1 MLHTDGNP
9 KGIRV
14 DIYPLLKRLVDQ
26 DGSDL
31 YLATG
36 APPSAKF
43 SGELTPLS
51 DTPFAHGEVE
61 AIARSVMNEEQCEE
75 FDRELEMNLAISPEG
90 IGRFRLNIF
99 KQRNEVSLV
108 ARNIQTEIPRF
119 DDLGLPA
126 ILKDVITAK
135 NGLVL
140 FVGGTGSGKSTSLA
154 ALIDHRN
161 AFKGGHIITIE
172 DPVEYVH
179 PHKKCIVNQRE
190 VGVDT
195 MSFHAALKNT
205 LRQAPDVI
213 LIGEIRDRETM
224 EHAVAFAETGHLAI
238 STLHANNANQA
249 IDRIINFFPAES
261 KAQLLHD
268 LGNNVRAIVSQRLVP
283 TVDGKRCAAIEILL
297 GSHTIKQM
305 IMKNQL
311 SDIKEAML
319 KSENQGMKTFDSALY
334 DLVQEGRITEEEAL
348 KNADSANNLRLRLK
362 LTAKSAPE
370 EDDAELM
377 LRGEVPAA
385 SAGDVEEGADAAD
398 ADGEEDVAEATPDAD
413 IHAMM
418 AARMGGGGT
427 SAAANEPG
435 ADASGGDA
443 AARAAKAAEK
453 LAALRAAKAA
463 KSAGAA
469 NGGNAAAPT
478 AASGDAGGLA
488 SAAAAFELSLEPTEE
503 PEEAPEPGAEEDPMQ
518 MGMGRV
524 G

>member
-1 MLHTDGNP
+1 M
-9 KGIRV
+9 
-14 DIYPLLKRLVDQ
+14 DIKALLKRLVDF

-43 SGELTPLS
+43 AGELTALS
-51 DTPFAHGEVE
+51 DVPLERGEVDT
-61 AIARSVMNEEQCEE
+61 IAREIMNSEQCEE
-75 FDRELEMNLAISPEG
+75 FDREHEMNLAIALDG

-99 KQRNEVSLV
+99 RQRNEVSLV

-119 DDLGLPA
+119 DDLGLPE
-126 ILKDVITAK
+126 ILKEVITAK

-154 ALIDHRN
+154 ALINHRN
-161 AFKGGHIITIE
+161 EFKGGHIITIE

-195 MSFHAALKNT
+195 ISFSAALKNT

-249 IDRIINFFPAES
+249 LDRIINFFPDER
-261 KAQLLHD
+261 KAQLLQD
-268 LGNNVRAIVSQRLVP
+268 LGNNIRAIVSQRLIP

-305 IMKNQL
+305 IMKDQL

-319 KSENQGMKTFDSALY
+319 KSENQGMKTFDSALF
-334 DLVQEGRITEEEAL
+334 DLARQGRITEDEAL
-348 KNADSANNLRLRLK
+348 KNADSVNNLRLKFK
-362 LTAKSAPE
+362 LSGPATDDDPNDMLLRGQLPSKVAVAKAAA
-370 EDDAELM
+370 DAENEERAKASENDTTEEATTPQAATPEAKPTENDAPAM
-377 LRGEVPAA
+377 PAA
-385 SAGDVEEGADAAD
+385 SM
-398 ADGEEDVAEATPDAD
+398 D
-413 IHAMM
+413 IHAAMI
-418 AARMGGGGT
+418 ANIEDHK
-427 SAAANEPG
+427 AAN
-435 ADASGGDA
+435 DVD
-443 AARAAKAAEK
+443 
-453 LAALRAAKAA
+453 
-463 KSAGAA
+463 GAA
-469 NGGNAAAPT
+469 NDTGNLAAA
-478 AASGDAGGLA
+478 AE
-488 SAAAAFELSLEPTEE
+488 AFELSLEEE
-503 PEEAPEPGAEEDPMQ
+503 PEPEPPEPDSEDPEQ
-518 MGMGRV
+518 PIQFGMGKI

>member
-1 MLHTDGNP
+1 ME
-9 KGIRV
+9 
-14 DIYPLLKRLVDQ
+14 IYELLKQLVEK

-43 SGELTPLS
+43 SGKLTQLS
-51 DTPFAHGEVE
+51 DRPYESGEVD
-61 AIARSVMNEEQCEE
+61 AIARTVMNEEQCEE
-75 FDRELEMNLAISPEG
+75 FDNLLEMNLAISPEG
-90 IGRFRLNIF
+90 VGRFRFNIF

-108 ARNIQTEIPRF
+108 ARNIQTEIPQF
-119 DDLGLPA
+119 DSLGLPD

-161 AFKGGHIITIE
+161 CFAGGHIITIE

-195 MSFHAALKNT
+195 MSFQAALKNT

-249 IDRIINFFPAES
+249 LDRIINFFPEER

-268 LGNNVRAIVSQRLVP
+268 LGNNIRAIVSQRLVP

-305 IMKNQL
+305 IMKDQL
-311 SDIKEAML
+311 SDIKEAMQ
-319 KSENQGMKTFDSALY
+319 KSENQGMKTFDSALFE
-334 DLVQEGRITEEEAL
+334 LAQEGRISEEEAL
-348 KNADSANNLRLRLK
+348 KNADSANNLRLRFK
-362 LTAKSAPE
+362 LSGPSKKEEESELSLRGQPPSDAAAE
-370 EDDAELM
+370 EDNEEKRSGDTDRREKP
-377 LRGEVPAA
+377 RGKV
-385 SAGDVEEGADAAD
+385 SQADAAKL
-398 ADGEEDVAEATPDAD
+398 A
-413 IHAMM
+413 
-418 AARMGGGGT
+418 
-427 SAAANEPG
+427 
-435 ADASGGDA
+435 
-443 AARAAKAAEK
+443 AAKAAVAK
-453 LAALRAAKAA
+453 AKAA
-463 KSAGAA
+463 KL
-469 NGGNAAAPT
+469 AAAKKLAT
-478 AASGDAGGLA
+478 DKAMAAGGVSSTNVA
-488 SAAAAFELSLEPTEE
+488 STLEKDVPKEADASNDASMALELCLEEE
-503 PEEAPEPGAEEDPMQ
+503 PEPEPEPDQGQEDDDQPKF
-518 MGMGRV
+518 GMGKI